1 MGRSVFAGR
10 LRRACLFAVLAATC
24 TAPAFAQSSFETI
37 HEFVQGPGGVYGR
50 MVQAV
55 DGHLYGVTRDGG
67 AYSGGTVF
75 VIRRAAGAW
84 MPAVTLHDF
93 RSPEGTHPV
102 GGLIEGSPGQLYGT
116 TSKAGTFGGGT
127 VYRIS
132 IFGAFQV
139 LASLNPP
146 VHGAQPVAELTRGPD
161 LSFYGTAMAA
171 GPAGYG
177 TIFRITPAGALT
189 VLHAFAGPDGAYPAG
204 ALGLAF
210 DGNFYGTTWV
220 GGAQSRGTVFRISH
234 TGTFTQLHSF
244 GRYGAIL
251 PTGRLTLAIDGALY
265 GAAAYDLFCVGLFCG
280 EFRVAGALFKVTT
293 SGIVSEAQTFGGFPG
308 PGAGVTQ
315 GSDGWLYGSTNG
327 RVGVYRLRPGT
338 AFEWIVTE
346 NSSVDY
352 GAGAPGG
359 STFIEASDGRLY
371 MGTVSGGV
379 GGHGTVFSTDAAGD
393 LRVHHSFRSEGFHPT
408 STLAYRDGSAGG
420 ILVGS
425 TYSGGTG
432 AVGSYFALY
441 GGGVVDTL
449 ADQPVG
455 HGRPIGD
462 LAPGLN
468 GLLAP
473 TDARIMNLEDRAVT
487 MAWQHAP
494 SGRPTRG
501 GGGIYAA
508 VSGWGLNGAVV
519 RTTSDEVVH
528 EFNGAD
534 GSLPSGLIEF
544 EGVFYGVTRE
554 GGAFDQGTVYSLKAD
569 GTFATL
575 HHFSGPDGKW
585 PVAALALVW
594 DESTL
599 TLVGTTTA
607 GGNTAVSPD
616 GSGTVFRVSIDG
628 SAFSTLHAFG
638 PGEGS
643 QPIASVGGAPDGRF
657 YGTTF
662 TGGLGL
668 GTVFAVSLDGT
679 FETVH
684 RFAPGEG
691 AFPYGGL
698 TLFDGALYG
707 TTVFGGRGNVGTIFK
722 LRIPPPIAVLTVSG
736 R

>member
-1 MGRSVFAGR
+1 MVRSVRTGQ
-10 LRRACLFAVLAATC
+10 LRRACLFAILAATW
-24 TAPAFAQSSFETI
+24 TAPAFAQSSFETV
-37 HEFVQGPGGVYGR
+37 HEFVQGPGGVHGR

-67 AYSGGTVF
+67 AHSGGTVF
-75 VIRRAAGAW
+75 VIRRSAGGW

-116 TSKAGTFGGGT
+116 TSKAGGFGGGT

-132 IFGAFQV
+132 IFGTFQV

-146 VHGAQPVAELTRGPD
+146 LHGAQPVTELTRGPD
-161 LSFYGTAMAA
+161 LNFYGTAMTA

-177 TIFRITPAGALT
+177 TVFRITPAGALT

-220 GGAQSRGTVFRISH
+220 GGAQSRGTVFRISR
-234 TGTFTQLHSF
+234 TGAFTQLHSF
-244 GRYGAIL
+244 GRYGAVL

-265 GAAAYDLFCVGLFCG
+265 GAAAYELFCLPLFCG
-280 EFRVAGALFKVTT
+280 EFTVPGALFKVTT
-293 SGIVSEAQTFGGFPG
+293 SGIVSEEQTFVGFAG

-327 RVGVYRLRPGT
+327 RVGIYRLRPGT
-338 AFEWIVTE
+338 AFEWIVLE
-346 NSSVDY
+346 NSSVNY
-352 GAGAPGG
+352 GVGATGG

-379 GGHGTVFSTDAAGD
+379 GGYGTVFSADAGGD
-393 LRVHHSFRSEGFHPT
+393 VRVHHSFRSGGFHPA
-408 STLAYRDGSAGG
+408 STLAYRDGGM
-420 ILVGS
+420 LVGS

-441 GGGVVDTL
+441 GGGVVDTI

-455 HGRPIGD
+455 HGSPIGD
-462 LAPGLN
+462 LLN
-468 GLLAP
+468 GFSSFFAP
-473 TDARIMNLEDRAVT
+473 TDARIMNVMDRSAT

-494 SGRPTRG
+494 SGRPAFGPG
-501 GGGIYAA
+501 GALYAA
-508 VSGWGLNGAVV
+508 TQWGSDGAIV
-519 RTTSDEVVH
+519 RINADEIVH
-528 EFNGAD
+528 QFNGAD
-534 GSLPSGLIEF
+534 GRMPSGLVEF
-544 EGVFYGVTRE
+544 EGVLYGVTRE
-554 GGAFDQGTVYSLKAD
+554 GGAFDQGTVFSVKPD

-575 HHFSGPDGKW
+575 HHFSGTDGKW

-594 DESTL
+594 DESTM

-628 SAFSTLHAFG
+628 RAFSTLHAFG
-638 PGEGS
+638 PGEGN
-643 QPIASVGGAPDGRF
+643 QPIASVALAPDGRF

-662 TGGLGL
+662 SGGLGL
-668 GTVFAVSLDGT
+668 GTVYSVALDGT
-679 FETVH
+679 FETLH
-684 RFAPGEG
+684 RFAPGQG

-698 TLFDGALYG
+698 TPFDGALYG

-722 LRIPPPIAVLTVSG
+722 LRMPAPVTGLTVSG